1 MPLTLTKYDQYPLW
15 NSIPVARNW
24 HVTGVS
30 QREDNI
36 RKADRV
42 AVTQQELGIAIDT
55 DRIDPIIVPI
65 TSHGHVAG

>member
-24 HVTGVS
+24 HVTGVA
-30 QREDNI
+30 QRENNI

-42 AVTQQELGIAIDT
+42 AVSQQELGIAIYT
-55 DRIDPIIVPI
+55 DRVYPVIVPV